1 MKYLLVIGSGI
12 SIIIMELE
20 KLEEAIELSEKIE
33 TEQEINTEIII
44 TK

>member
-1 MKYLLVIGSGI
+1 MKYLLIIRTEI
-12 SIIIMELE
+12 SLIIMELE
-20 KLEEAIELSEKIE
+20 KLEKAIELSEKIE